1 MMTYIY
7 TYIAIGVF
15 LNLIYD
21 MLISYV
27 LIDQEELR
35 FTIMERLF
43 MCLTWPIAATVFTVR
58 SIKIYMDNKKK

>member
-7 TYIAIGVF
+7 IYIAIGVF

-21 MLISYV
+21 LLISYV
-27 LIDQEELR
+27 LIDREELR

-43 MCLTWPIAATVFTVR
+43 MCLTWPIAATIFTIR
-58 SIKIYMDNKKK
+58 TIKIYIDSKKK